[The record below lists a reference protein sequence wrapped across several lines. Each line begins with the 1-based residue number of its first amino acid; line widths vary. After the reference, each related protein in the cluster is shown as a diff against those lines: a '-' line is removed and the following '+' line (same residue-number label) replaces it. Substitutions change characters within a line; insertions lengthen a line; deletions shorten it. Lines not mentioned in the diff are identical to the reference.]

1 VRHNDAA
8 GDEVRYHLARE
19 LQLRRV
25 VLHALGSLVEDEAPQ
40 GLLAERHESQL
51 ESRWIVFCRLREVR
65 PAEVWG
71 AAYGREQVARR
82 GQVEHLLGG
91 DLRYYPLPPSDRLEL
106 LLGQPFASVGF
117 ETEGGEEVLEH
128 QHVLQL

>member
-8 GDEVRYHLARE
+8 RNEGRYHLARE

-40 GLLAERHESQL
+40 GLLAESNASQL

-65 PAEVWG
+65 PAEV
-71 AAYGREQVARR
+71 RR
-82 GQVEHLLGG
+82 LW
-91 DLRYYPLPPSDRLEL
+91 P
-106 LLGQPFASVGF
+106 
-117 ETEGGEEVLEH
+117 
-128 QHVLQL
+128 

>member
-1 VRHNDAA
+1 MAHGGELLLVRHNDAA
-8 GDEVRYHLARE
+8 GTERRYHLARE
-19 LQLRRV
+19 LHLRRV
-25 VLHALGSLVEDEAPQ
+25 VLHSLGSLVEDEAPQ

-65 PAEVWG
+65 SAEVWG

-91 DLRYYPLPPSDRLEL
+91 DL
-106 LLGQPFASVGF
+106 
-117 ETEGGEEVLEH
+117 
-128 QHVLQL
+128 